1 MVLTFMAESFKESY
15 IIQTKDIGDLLLLLQ
30 KLQVLSGISEQ
41 QVLSPK
47 GCWTEEFK
55 SGSFL
60 SFMPKEALGQEKHF

>member
-1 MVLTFMAESFKESY
+1 MAKSLKESH
-15 IIQTKDIGDLLLLLQ
+15 IIQTKDIGNFQLLLEE
-30 KLQVLSGISEQ
+30 LQVLSGISEQ

-60 SFMPKEALGQEKHF
+60 SFLPKEALGQEQHF

>member
-47 GCWTEEFK
+47 GC
-55 SGSFL
+55 
-60 SFMPKEALGQEKHF
+60 